1 MEWNWTQERGER
13 QRSGFLVRVRFCFTR
28 AGRYEMMQVL
38 DDMMP
43 EFEPK
48 EIVGEMIV
56 SFAQNMEWS
65 IYRPCGGIGTAT
77 GKREEEK
84 TTSMWFLL

>member
-1 MEWNWTQERGER
+1 
-13 QRSGFLVRVRFCFTR
+13 
-28 AGRYEMMQVL
+28 MMQVL

-56 SFAQNMEWS
+56 SFAQNME
-65 IYRPCGGIGTAT
+65 
-77 GKREEEK
+77 
-84 TTSMWFLL
+84 